1 MIEYGGVHKIKKQDW
16 IILRLLFLNLTLDPT
31 MVNVDEIQLT
41 MDYLRKRYQHLD
53 QDIIL
58 HAFPALSY
66 EHGQRKTF
74 MDKYKDVQ
82 SFRLFSKSVEIH
94 WNYPDEEARENAQR
108 RTFGVQDYTIK
119 PGNPN
124 GY

>member
-1 MIEYGGVHKIKKQDW
+1 MKYIKRDIENHFKKEADFYPIIAVIGARQVGKTTLIRNCFSHKQYIN
-16 IILRLLFLNLTLDPT
+16 FEDPAIRDFFNT
-31 MVNVDEIQLT
+31 DPVSFI
-41 MDYLRKRYQHLD
+41 
-53 QDIIL
+53 
-58 HAFPALSY
+58 
-66 EHGQRKTF
+66 
-74 MDKYKDVQ
+74 DKYKDVQ
-82 SFRLFSKSVEIH
+82 SFRIFSKSVEIH

>member
-16 IILRLLFLNLTLDPT
+16 IILRLLFLTLTLDPT

-41 MDYLRKRYQHLD
+41 MNYLRKRYQHLD

-58 HAFPALSY
+58 HAFPDLSY

-74 MDKYKDVQ
+74 IDKYKDVQ
-82 SFRLFSKSVEIH
+82 SFRIFSKSVEIH

>member
-16 IILRLLFLNLTLDPT
+16 IILRLLFLTLTLDPT
-31 MVNVDEIQLT
+31 MVNVEEIQLT
-41 MDYLRKRYQHLD
+41 MNYLRKRYQHLD

-58 HAFPALSY
+58 HAFPDLSY

-74 MDKYKDVQ
+74 IDKYKDVQ
-82 SFRLFSKSVEIH
+82 SFRIFSKSVEIH